1 MPSPSAHVFAAT
13 ERNVDGEE
21 AMLILNIKPKGSRSR
36 RRCSDL
42 GDVSVRVLA
51 RRSPFTPPNRA
62 GWFPQRREA
71 VAAAEVGGFGFHCLA
86 FASDCRR
93 AALIALGSTVELVL
107 RKPPFLA
114 PRRTSRL

>member
-1 MPSPSAHVFAAT
+1 MSA
-13 ERNVDGEE
+13 
-21 AMLILNIKPKGSRSR
+21 S
-36 RRCSDL
+36 
-42 GDVSVRVLA
+42 VSLPVV
-51 RRSPFTPPNRA
+51 RRSHRQIWQA
-62 GWFPQRREA
+62 GSLNAEKGD